1 MPIGIFPPPLLLKK
15 LTNTQSMGEDYRST
29 CHSFMREYKSL
40 IQQKKRNDYLAIAS
54 DVKYLHKCDHH
65 G

>member
-1 MPIGIFPPPLLLKK
+1 MPIGIFSPSLLLIKV
-15 LTNTQSMGEDYRST
+15 TNTQDMGEDYDST
-29 CHSFMREYKSL
+29 CHRFMREYKSL

-54 DVKYLHKCDHH
+54 DVNYLHKCDHH